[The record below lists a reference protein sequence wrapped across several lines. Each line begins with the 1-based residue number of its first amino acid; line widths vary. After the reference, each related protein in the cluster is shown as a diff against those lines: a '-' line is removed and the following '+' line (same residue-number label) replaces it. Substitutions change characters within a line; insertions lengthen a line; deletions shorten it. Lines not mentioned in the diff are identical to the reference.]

1 MDYSGE
7 SGVDRFVARLKK
19 ALAAMPEHEVGLISE
34 LCISVQHL
42 PCLKHRSSYLTW
54 LPFVAQVPGSAASAF
69 IKDLG
74 LDPEEVRS

>member
-42 PCLKHRSSYLTW
+42 KHRSSYLTW